1 MRMMIALWLPRTLES
16 VAVARQTLDRLL
28 SVFGVRSD
36 CRDEIALAV
45 TEACSNAVRHAAGEA
60 MYELAAESEDSECVI
75 TINDGGPG
83 LASAQPDTMP
93 HMDMPAMDMPAVDM
107 PAADAPS
114 GRGMTL
120 MRLMTDRLELHR
132 REGGGL
138 SVRLFKRLRWAD
150 GAVGSLPP

>member
-75 TINDGGPG
+75 TISDGGPG

-93 HMDMPAMDMPAVDM
+93 AVDMPAVDM

-120 MRLMTDRLELHR
+120 MRLMTDRLELRR